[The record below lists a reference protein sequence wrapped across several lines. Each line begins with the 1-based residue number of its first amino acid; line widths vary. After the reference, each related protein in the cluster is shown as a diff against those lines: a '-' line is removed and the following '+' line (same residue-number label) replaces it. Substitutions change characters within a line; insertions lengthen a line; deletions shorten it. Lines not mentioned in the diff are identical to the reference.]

1 MNPRIV
7 LGLLI
12 AALVVTTLLGY
23 YGVARRVQ
31 GWMAYQDL
39 APQLDNESDPMRP
52 AALARLADEDRAI
65 PTGAT
70 ILIGDS
76 NVAHAPWHGDCL
88 VNRGIGGERS
98 DQLLANVAD
107 WRSLDRAEAV
117 VIAIGTND
125 VWQWRAE
132 GLEQRVAAIVQRI
145 EAPTLLLGLSARL
158 RGIDAANAALRRACT
173 GRCRFIE
180 PIDELGPDGI
190 HLSQRG
196 YQALAKRLALPCLTA
211 TAG

>member
-65 PTGAT
+65 PDARRSSSGTALSRSRRGTPAASSIAGSAASGAT
-70 ILIGDS
+70 NCLPMSPTGVRS
-76 NVAHAPWHGDCL
+76 TAP
-88 VNRGIGGERS
+88 
-98 DQLLANVAD
+98 
-107 WRSLDRAEAV
+107 
-117 VIAIGTND
+117 
-125 VWQWRAE
+125 
-132 GLEQRVAAIVQRI
+132 
-145 EAPTLLLGLSARL
+145 
-158 RGIDAANAALRRACT
+158 RRW
-173 GRCRFIE
+173 
-180 PIDELGPDGI
+180 
-190 HLSQRG
+190 
-196 YQALAKRLALPCLTA
+196 
-211 TAG
+211 